1 LKRKNDIDIMK
12 VEKRKGEKTIML
24 KSIET
29 VRERERERVNI

>member
-1 LKRKNDIDIMK
+1 MK

>member
-29 VRERERERVNI
+29 VRERERES

>member
-1 LKRKNDIDIMK
+1 MK
-12 VEKRKGEKTIML
+12 AEKRKGEKTIML